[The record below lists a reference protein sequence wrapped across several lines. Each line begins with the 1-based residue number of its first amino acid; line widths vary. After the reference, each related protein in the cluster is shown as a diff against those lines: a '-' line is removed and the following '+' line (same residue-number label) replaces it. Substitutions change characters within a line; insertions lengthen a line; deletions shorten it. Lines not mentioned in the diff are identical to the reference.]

1 MVPVLP
7 VAEPELLEPE
17 LLVPELLVPEPELLE
32 PALLVPELLVP
43 EPAPVLVSPALESP
57 LLLSPALESPL
68 LLSPALLSPAEVE
81 PVVLPSVLEPA
92 DVPVFV
98 VPSVAELG
106 DLLSLDASV
115 AVLAKRVAQFRAD
128 AGYAVPLA
136 MFGAPIKPDYWRT
149 AEELGF
155 GQLGLRLPSLGTDE
169 SLRLLDEFAAQV
181 ARYRSAP

>member
-43 EPAPVLVSPALESP
+43 EPAPVLV
-57 LLLSPALESPL
+57 SPALESPL

-128 AGYAVPLA
+128 AGYDVPLA
-136 MFGAPIKPDYWRT
+136 MFGAPIKPDYWST

>member
-1 MVPVLP
+1 MI
-7 VAEPELLEPE
+7 
-17 LLVPELLVPEPELLE
+17 
-32 PALLVPELLVP
+32 
-43 EPAPVLVSPALESP
+43 
-57 LLLSPALESPL
+57 
-68 LLSPALLSPAEVE
+68 
-81 PVVLPSVLEPA
+81 
-92 DVPVFV
+92 
-98 VPSVAELG
+98 G
-106 DLLSLDASV
+106 G
-115 AVLAKRVAQFRAD
+115 AD